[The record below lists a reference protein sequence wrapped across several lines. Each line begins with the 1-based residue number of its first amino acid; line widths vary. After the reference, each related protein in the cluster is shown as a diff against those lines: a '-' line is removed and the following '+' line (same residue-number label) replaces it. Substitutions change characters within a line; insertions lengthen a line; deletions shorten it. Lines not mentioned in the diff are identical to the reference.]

1 MSPGDL
7 IAISVQHRD
16 GVVVLA
22 VEGEIDIATAP
33 VLDAAVADALAEKPA
48 ALVIDLSAVTFLA
61 SAGLRILVQ
70 TTEQLSGRACFGVV
84 ASGAA
89 TTRPIQLMRLDS
101 MFALHETLD
110 AALAVVS
117 TDTDNRG

>member
-48 ALVIDLSAVTFLA
+48 ALVIDLSGVTFLA
-61 SAGLRILVQ
+61 SAGVRILVQ
-70 TTEQLSGRACFGVV
+70 TAEQLSGRACFAVV

>member
-7 IAISVQHRD
+7 IATSVQHRD

-33 VLDAAVADALAEKPA
+33 VLDAAVAEALAEKPA

-61 SAGLRILVQ
+61 SAGVRILVQ
-70 TTEQLSGRACFGVV
+70 TAEQLSGRACFAVV
-84 ASGAA
+84 ASGVA
-89 TTRPIQLMRLDS
+89 TTRPIQLTRLRFHVRAS
-101 MFALHETLD
+101 SNPRCRT
-110 AALAVVS
+110 S
-117 TDTDNRG
+117 RGID

>member
-1 MSPGDL
+1 
-7 IAISVQHRD
+7 
-16 GVVVLA
+16 
-22 VEGEIDIATAP
+22 
-33 VLDAAVADALAEKPA
+33 
-48 ALVIDLSAVTFLA
+48 LVIDLSAVTFLA
-61 SAGLRILVQ
+61 SAGVRILVQ
-70 TTEQLSGRACFGVV
+70 TAEQLSSRACFAVV

-117 TDTDNRG
+117 TGTGGRG